1 MFNSFRGGI
10 HPPQRKNLTMNA
22 GIMNLPV
29 PQVCYI
35 PMLQHTGAAAE
46 PVVKKG
52 DIVSEGELIGRA
64 LGEDSVNVHASV
76 PGKVIDIIDSRFFN
90 VQQKTVLIEAEGAFT
105 TTGSSPSELND
116 WRNKDTAILLE
127 MIRTSGVAGLGG
139 DAFPTAAKLT
149 PPDGLKI
156 DTLIVNGAE
165 SEPYLTSDDV
175 IMNTYPREIIE
186 GIQITLKIIGI
197 SKAIIAVEDN
207 KKPAIRALNEAIK
220 HIQPEEK
227 ISVKQLQSKYPQG
240 SEKQLVYTL
249 LNRVIPNSEPPQN
262 SGVVVINA
270 GTIFAIR
277 EAVLFNKPLI
287 DRVITVSGDM
297 INRPGNYKVRMGT
310 RISEIIEECGGLK
323 GVPGRIVIGGPMRGI
338 SVDDMELP
346 VIKSTSG
353 ILFLSDK
360 ETCNGD
366 SVSCIRCGRCVSV
379 CPSGLI
385 PRNIAGAVEKR
396 EFDLAAS
403 FHPEACIMCS
413 CCSYVCPAKRPLSYL
428 VGIALESLQAEKV
441 IKG

>member
-10 HPPQRKNLTMNA
+10 HPPQKKNLTMNA

-35 PMLQHTGAAAE
+35 PMIQHAGVAAK
-46 PVVKKG
+46 PVVEKG
-52 DIVSEGELIGRA
+52 DVVNEGELIGLA
-64 LGEDSVNVHASV
+64 QGDDSVNVHASV
-76 PGKVIDIIDSRFFN
+76 PGKVIDIIDSLLFN
-90 VQQKTVLIEAEGAFT
+90 VHQTTVLIEAEGAFT
-105 TTGSSPSELND
+105 TTGSSPAELND

-139 DAFPTAAKLT
+139 DAFSTAAKLT
-149 PPDGLKI
+149 SSPGLKI

-175 IMNTYPREIIE
+175 IMKTYPNEIIE

-207 KKPAIRALNEAIK
+207 KKPAIKALNEAVKQI
-220 HIQPEEK
+220 HPEEK
-227 ISVKQLQSKYPQG
+227 IVIKHLQSKYPQG
-240 SEKQLVYTL
+240 SEKQLIYSLLSRTL
-249 LNRVIPNSEPPQN
+249 SPSEFPRN
-262 SGVVVINA
+262 SGVVVLNI

-287 DRVITVSGDM
+287 DRFITVSGDM
-297 INRPGNYKVRMGT
+297 IHRPGNYKVRLGT
-310 RISEIIEECGGLK
+310 RISDIIEECGGLK
-323 GVPGRIVIGGPMRGI
+323 GVPGRVVIGGPMRGI

-360 ETCNGD
+360 ETCNEV
-366 SVSCIRCGRCVSV
+366 SVPCIRCGRCVSV

-385 PRNIAGAVEKR
+385 PRDIAGAVEKGA
-396 EFDLAAS
+396 FDTVAS
-403 FHPEACIMCS
+403 FRPEACILCGS
-413 CCSYVCPAKRPLSYL
+413 CSYVCPAKRPLSYF
-428 VGIALESLQAEKV
+428 VNIAMESLSGQK
-441 IKG
+441 K